1 MAEAYVYT
9 TRGFG
14 DNAEEVEQQ
23 LAFVEG
29 LTRSYQRRVK
39 RALENVREGRHPYAD
54 GCMVSQLHEH
64 AKMLRREVLALDKM
78 IQTW

>member
-1 MAEAYVYT
+1 MAEAHVYMPKN
-9 TRGFG
+9 FG
-14 DNAEEVEQQ
+14 DNADEAEQQ

-29 LTRSYQRRVK
+29 LTRSYQKRVR
-39 RALENVREGRHPYAD
+39 RALENVRANRHPHVD